1 MKPELKIDQKIL
13 AYKSPQR
20 YAVRKAVVAA
30 SEELRSQIP
39 GLQVEVEDIKK
50 LEQIESFTPVTIYPS
65 LMVNGKLVCVGRF
78 PHKDEIIAWL
88 QQALD

>member
-39 GLQVEVEDIKK
+39 KKTGADRVFYAGHYLPQPHGERQAGLCRSVSSQ
-50 LEQIESFTPVTIYPS
+50 
-65 LMVNGKLVCVGRF
+65 G
-78 PHKDEIIAWL
+78 
-88 QQALD
+88 